1 MIGVREQLT
10 VLLSWWILSTSLVK
24 AATFLDVTASVAPNL
39 VGGKVAWGD
48 FNNDGFVDFNAL
60 GSVFRNV
67 GGTRFVLVASTG
79 VNRGGIWGDF
89 DNDQWLDFFSFT
101 SRTLHRNLSGNSF
114 AQFALPVLPPNAD
127 TSGASWGDHNNDG
140 FLDLYVG
147 GYESPS
153 TYDSDI
159 ILTNNQGTSFSHTWT
174 QPVESIVTPG
184 QPMPARGIT
193 SADFDRDGD
202 IDIYVSNYRIEPNQ
216 LRVNDGNGN
225 FTDEAAA
232 RGVQG
237 DRWYGAWGH
246 SIGSVWG
253 DFDNDGEIDI
263 FAGHFAHPAG
273 QFGCCPDR
281 QVESQFF
288 KNLGLSAGY
297 TFQDMGQGGV
307 QWQESYATPAAG
319 DYDNDGDLDLFF
331 TTVYS
336 GDAPRL
342 YRNDGNFNFTNITSS
357 ANLGGIGPTYQAAFA
372 DYDNDGDLDLVSGGR
387 FFENQGNN
395 NHWLKL
401 KLVGDGTAISRD
413 AVGAQV
419 RIEVGGQTLTRQ
431 VEFGTGE
438 GNQNDP
444 TLHFGLG
451 SNSGP
456 VDLEIVWPGGAT
468 EQRSNIAIDQFH
480 MLLFHP
486 PVDGAWN
493 QPGTGSWTENDH
505 WGGGVIPNANTLN
518 AILGGSIVANA
529 TVTVD
534 NAVTVKSLTFA
545 NTNRYVIT
553 GSSSIT
559 LDADDDLPTILVQD
573 SDQNSGTAE
582 LHEFKLPVSFADP
595 TTITTEAGTSLDFD
609 DEVHLNGNQ
618 VTVAPGS
625 SVSFNHSVIP
635 GSGGAIS
642 SSGTLG
648 SAAGSSIG
656 GDLTSTGALAI
667 EIASDQQS
675 HFTVGG
681 TANLEGTIEVSLVD
695 GFVPSDGQTFEIL
708 IAAALN
714 ETGSGIE
721 LATTGDAALFS
732 LLTVP
737 GAGGILSLRFGAT
750 VPEPATG
757 ILVVL
762 AAALLA
768 MASRRPGA
776 RSIALPVSLR
786 FGGTNSA
793 SIGLNPTYRSLR

>member
-1 MIGVREQLT
+1 MVGLRTQLM
-10 VLLSWWILSTSLVK
+10 VLLCWWIHSTALVQ

-67 GGTRFVLVASTG
+67 RGKRFGLVANTG

-89 DNDQWLDFFSFT
+89 DNDQWLDFFSYT
-101 SRTLHRNLSGNSF
+101 SRTLHRNLSANSSNSF
-114 AQFALPVLPPNAD
+114 APFALPALPPSAD

-147 GYESPS
+147 GYESPG

-225 FTDEAAA
+225 FTDEAAT

-263 FAGHFAHPAG
+263 FTGHFAHPAG

-288 KNLGLSAGY
+288 KNLGQSAGY

-307 QWQESYATPAAG
+307 QWQESYATPTAG
-319 DYDNDGDLDLFF
+319 DYDNDGHLDLFF
-331 TTVYS
+331 TTVYG

-342 YRNDGNFNFTNITSS
+342 YRNEGNFNFTNITSS

-372 DYDNDGDLDLVSGGR
+372 DYDNDGDLDLVTGGR

-456 VDLEIVWPGGAT
+456 VDLEIMWPGGAT
-468 EQRSNIAIDQFH
+468 EQRTNIAIDQLH
-480 MLLFHP
+480 VLLFHP

-493 QPGTGSWTENDH
+493 LLGTGSWKENDH
-505 WGGGVIPNANTLN
+505 WGGGVIPNANTTD
-518 AILGGSIVANA
+518 AILGSSIVANA

-545 NTNRYVIT
+545 NTNRYVIA

-559 LDADDDLPTILVQD
+559 LDAGDGLPTILVED
-573 SDQNSGTAE
+573 SDQNPATAE
-582 LHEFKLPVSFADP
+582 HHELKLPVRFADP

-618 VTVAPGS
+618 VTIAPGS
-625 SVSFNHSVIP
+625 SVRFHHSVIP
-635 GSGGAIS
+635 GSGGAINN
-642 SSGTLG
+642 SGTLG
-648 SAAGSSIG
+648 GTAGSSLG
-656 GDLTSTGALAI
+656 RDLTSSGSLAV
-667 EIASDQQS
+667 EISG
-675 HFTVGG
+675 HEHTRFTVGG
-681 TANLEGTIEVSLVD
+681 TANLEGTIEVSLAD
-695 GFVPSDGQTFEIL
+695 SFIPSNGQTFVIL
-708 IAAALN
+708 SAGTLY
-714 ETGSGIE
+714 ETGAGIE
-721 LATTGDAALFS
+721 LATTGDAPLFS
-732 LLTVP
+732 LLTLP
-737 GAGGILSLRFGAT
+737 GDGGTLTLSYSPA

-757 ILVVL
+757 MLVVL
-762 AAALLA
+762 AAALLGLA
-768 MASRRPGA
+768 ARRPGA
-776 RSIALPVSLR
+776 RSVGMTKKL
-786 FGGTNSA
+786 
-793 SIGLNPTYRSLR
+793 